1 VTLHRVTVIVDSR
14 NEQHRTADHP
24 TSRHQSASP
33 ARGPM
38 EEIVGNT
45 PEASK
50 CISVR
55 LFGTFEIRR
64 NGASLFASDMGG
76 RKPRHILE
84 ILLLNLGISVSKS
97 RIIEMLWGSSAGGG
111 TVAPLDSYVSGI
123 RRAIQPATLR
133 RARSA
138 RPTDAICW
146 PGAR

>member
-1 VTLHRVTVIVDSR
+1 MTLHRVTVIVDSR

-84 ILLLNLGISVSKS
+84 ILLLNLGISVSKT
-97 RIIEMLWGSSAGGG
+97 GSSKCFG
-111 TVAPLDSYVSGI
+111 APAQGVEPSHRWTATSAVSAAQSS
-123 RRAIQPATLR
+123 RRH
-133 RARSA
+133 
-138 RPTDAICW
+138 
-146 PGAR
+146 